1 MIENRL
7 VKQQISIAL
16 DKYELLTKINPSWL
30 MRVLRIWEDEYN
42 CTHESDEVTEWYC
55 QLDYSECFKPEYKH
69 EYKDDDSIIEEVFV
83 PVSGLLMD
91 IVGINE

>member
-7 VKQQISIAL
+7 VKQQVSWAL
-16 DKYELLTKINPSWL
+16 DKCELLNKINPSWL

-42 CTHESDEVTEWYC
+42 CTHENDEVTEWYC
-55 QLDYSECFKPEYKH
+55 HLDYSECFKPEYRH
-69 EYKDDDSIIEEVFV
+69 EYKDDDSITGEVMV

-91 IVGINE
+91 IVGIDE

>member
-30 MRVLRIWEDEYN
+30 MKGLQNWEDEYN

-55 QLDYSECFKPEYKH
+55 HLDYSECFKPEYRH
-69 EYKDDDSIIEEVFV
+69 EGKDRESIIEEVFV

>member
-1 MIENRL
+1 MIENRM

-16 DKYELLTKINPSWL
+16 DKYELISKINPSWL

-42 CTHESDEVTEWYC
+42 CTHDEVTEWYC

-69 EYKDDDSIIEEVFV
+69 EYKDDSITEEVFV

-91 IVGINE
+91 IVGIDE